1 MIVCLGKGGRG
12 GGGFKKIF
20 FFFFFFQAGSGSMLH
35 YHISCLSGSHGVG
48 VINGSGNN
56 FFIFMC
62 IRLID
67 IILFPGFYVVTFS
80 WILSDIEP

>member
-1 MIVCLGKGGRG
+1 
-12 GGGFKKIF
+12 
-20 FFFFFFQAGSGSMLH
+20 MLH

-67 IILFPGFYVVTFS
+67 IILFLGFYVVTFS